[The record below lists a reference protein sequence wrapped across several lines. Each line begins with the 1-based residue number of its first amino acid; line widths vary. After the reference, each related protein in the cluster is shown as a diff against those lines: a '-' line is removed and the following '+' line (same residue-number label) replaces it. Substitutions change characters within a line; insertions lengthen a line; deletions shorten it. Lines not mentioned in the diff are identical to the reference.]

1 MKTLMDILTDI
12 IKSKEK
18 KLIPDLFQALPIV
31 QPVKQGHL
39 HTEMETASV
48 LLVPRVLSQPVRVL
62 TIATSVLLDLS
73 LLHRVR
79 HGILSLTCN
88 TDQWPRKFSIFYSN

>member
-1 MKTLMDILTDI
+1 MEILTEI
-12 IKSKEK
+12 IKIKEK

-31 QPVKQGHL
+31 QPVKQGRL

-62 TIATSVLLDLS
+62 TIATSVLLDLL

-79 HGILSLTCN
+79 HGINSLNYTGCL
-88 TDQWPRKFSIFYSN
+88 RKFGYHLG